1 MSTTAI
7 SPSKAHELGA
17 VAALAEQLGP
27 NSYLGPWLRDA
38 LPWLADQI
46 HRDYLPQHAREMAEE
61 AARVKAAA
69 YSAAD
74 TIRQE
79 AADRARQTIEAAA
92 EQAQRIKREAEAD
105 ADRIRG
111 TAWQALRQDTRALEA

>member
-1 MSTTAI
+1 MSTTTT
-7 SPSKAHELGA
+7 KAEELAA

-27 NSYLGPWLRDA
+27 HSYLGPWLRDA
-38 LPWLADQI
+38 LPWLRDQI
-46 HRDYLPQHAREMAEE
+46 ERDYLPQRARAMAEE

-69 YSAAD
+69 YSTAD

-79 AADRARQTIEAAA
+79 ASDRARQTIEAAT
-92 EQAQRIKREAEAD
+92 EQARQITREAEAD

-111 TAWQALRQDTRALEA
+111 TAWQALRQATRALEA